1 MASAGVRA
9 YNGGLGAEPPVG
21 YRGRA
26 PGQGGF
32 ASEAEAEN
40 LLAFGCTMEGANL
53 PNFVRTLTISKYY
66 L

>member
-1 MASAGVRA
+1 V
-9 YNGGLGAEPPVG
+9 E